1 MSTHI
6 LQPDKEGQLSFTGLC
21 FSPDGTRLYL
31 ANVRGT
37 IKVFSVE
44 KEGRVAGL
52 FSIQLPNTG
61 LPRRQAEIPA
71 GLAFSRDGKRLYV
84 ALNLSNRLAELD
96 AVTGDVLRLWKVG
109 VAPFDVVLTRK
120 KVYVSNWGGRT
131 PDTNALTGPAGRG
144 TRVRVDPV
152 RHIANEGSVSVVD
165 LTGNERGEHWQP
177 HRSKTIP

>member
-1 MSTHI
+1 MRPQALALSPDKRILVTAGKTHDLVVLDPQSGKILQRVTLPSDAMKESPADAVSTHI

-52 FSIQLPNTG
+52 FSIRLPKTG

-71 GLAFSRDGKRLYV
+71 GLAFSGDGKRLYV

-96 AVTGDVLRLWKVG
+96 PVTGEVLRLWEVG
-109 VAPFDVVLTRK
+109 VAPFK
-120 KVYVSNWGGRT
+120 
-131 PDTNALTGPAGRG
+131 P
-144 TRVRVDPV
+144 PV
-152 RHIANEGSVSVVD
+152 
-165 LTGNERGEHWQP
+165 ERACG
-177 HRSKTIP
+177 